1 MQSLVGQVINFRY
14 EVLEKTGE
22 GGLFS
27 VYRTRDRVMNRL
39 AAVKVLRP
47 DYASDLEISRRILE
61 RAKALVPLSHPN
73 ITRVYEAARTED
85 CAYVCEEHV
94 RGIDLKERIR
104 RIAPFTAAAAVDV
117 AIAVAQALDH
127 LHRNGIIHGDL
138 RPHKV
143 LIGPEGEIKVTG
155 AGLAFAFA
163 DQEEKRTLALMRAA
177 HYAAP
182 ETFEGRVPDERS
194 DIYSLGII
202 LFEMLAGTVPFTGET
217 PIAVATRHAR
227 DPVPSV
233 RDQNAAVPRALEGII
248 RKALAKDPDERYQTA
263 REILAD
269 LRSVQDALRVGKP
282 LNWSP
287 LDPSRAA
294 SVADEPVPRE
304 ESLWKSFAKAALLVV
319 LVAAV
324 VFGGFMLLVKSS
336 PPDVAVPDVVG
347 KDLEE
352 ARRILSDAG
361 LTLTIAREDFNDRY
375 PAGAIYFQ
383 EPQAGQPVKKNA
395 VVEVYVSK
403 GSRNVRVPSV
413 VGMSEEKAREVLNE
427 EGLVVGEIK
436 YDYSSSIP
444 AGDVMRQ
451 DPRAGL
457 SVAREAAKVDL
468 TVSLGPPPGRPV
480 VPPPLDEKTVPEAPS
495 VTPGEAPAAPP
506 AAEKPAVT
514 RQLRI
519 RFSVPEGPSVRVQIV
534 VKDDTGEWVALD
546 DVYRGGSPVS
556 ATFSVTGKTA
566 EIRTLINGKE
576 VDRQV
581 R

>member
-117 AIAVAQALDH
+117 AIAVAQALDY
-127 LHRNGIIHGDL
+127 LHRNGFIHGDL

-352 ARRILSDAG
+352 ARRILSEAG

>member
-22 GGLFS
+22 GGLFT

-47 DYASDLEISRRILE
+47 DYASDTEISRRILE

-73 ITRVYEAARTED
+73 VTRVYEAARTED

-117 AIAVAQALDH
+117 AIAVAQALDY

-294 SVADEPVPRE
+294 AVADEPAPRE

-427 EGLVVGEIK
+427 EGLVVGEVK

-468 TVSLGPPPGRPV
+468 TVSLGPPPGRPA
-480 VPPPLDEKTVPEAPS
+480 VPPPPDEETVPEAPS
-495 VTPGEAPAAPP
+495 ITPGEAPATPP

>member
-22 GGLFS
+22 GGLFT

-47 DYASDLEISRRILE
+47 DYASDTEISRRILE

-73 ITRVYEAARTED
+73 VTRVYEAARTED

-117 AIAVAQALDH
+117 AIAVAQALDY

-155 AGLAFAFA
+155 AGLSFAFA

-202 LFEMLAGTVPFTGET
+202 LFEMLAGSVPFTGET

-233 RDQNAAVPRALEGII
+233 RDQNAAVPRAVEGII
-248 RKALAKDPDERYQTA
+248 RKALAKDPAERYQTA

-287 LDPSRAA
+287 LDPSRVAA
-294 SVADEPVPRE
+294 VADEPAPQE

-347 KDLEE
+347 KELEE

-375 PAGAIYFQ
+375 PAGVIYFQ

-413 VGMSEEKAREVLNE
+413 VGMSEAKAREVLNE
-427 EGLVVGEIK
+427 EGLVVGEVK
-436 YDYSSSIP
+436 YDYSPSIP

-451 DPRAGL
+451 EPRAGL

-468 TVSLGPPPGRPV
+468 TVSLGPPPGRPAEPS
-480 VPPPLDEKTVPEAPS
+480 PPEEETAPEEPTI
-495 VTPGEAPAAPP
+495 TPGESRPVPP

-519 RFSVPEGPSVRVQIV
+519 RFSVPEGPSV
-534 VKDDTGEWVALD
+534 
-546 DVYRGGSPVS
+546 
-556 ATFSVTGKTA
+556 
-566 EIRTLINGKE
+566 
-576 VDRQV
+576 
-581 R
+581 

>member
-22 GGLFS
+22 GGLFT

-47 DYASDLEISRRILE
+47 DYASDPEISQRILE
-61 RAKALVPLSHPN
+61 RAKALVALSHPN
-73 ITRVYEAARTED
+73 VTRVYEAARTEH

-117 AIAVAQALDH
+117 AIAVAQALDY
-127 LHRNGIIHGDL
+127 LHRNGIVHGDL

-143 LIGPEGEIKVTG
+143 LVGPEGEIKVTG

-182 ETFEGRVPDERS
+182 ETFEGRMPDERS

-202 LFEMLAGTVPFTGET
+202 LFEMLAGMVPFTGDT

-248 RKALAKDPDERYQTA
+248 RNALAKDPDERYQTA

-269 LRSVQDALRVGKP
+269 LRSVQDALRLGKP

-294 SVADEPVPRE
+294 AVVDEPAPRE

-336 PPDVAVPDVVG
+336 PPDVNVPDVVG

-352 ARRILSDAG
+352 ARRILSDTG

-395 VVEVYVSK
+395 IVEVYVSK

-413 VGMSEEKAREVLNE
+413 VGMSEEKAREILNE
-427 EGLVVGEIK
+427 EGLVVGEVK

-451 DPRAGL
+451 DPRPGL

-468 TVSLGPPPGRPV
+468 TVSLGPPPGRPA
-480 VPPPLDEKTVPEAPS
+480 VPPPPVEETAPDAPS
-495 VTPGEAPAAPP
+495 ITPSETPAAPASP
-506 AAEKPAVT
+506 EKPVVT

-534 VKDDTGEWVALD
+534 VKDDTGEWVAVD

-556 ATFSVTGKTA
+556 ATFTVTGKSA
-566 EIRTLINGKE
+566 EIRTLINGRE

>member
-22 GGLFS
+22 GGLFT

-47 DYASDLEISRRILE
+47 DYASDPEITRRILE
-61 RAKALVPLSHPN
+61 RAKTLVPLSHPN
-73 ITRVYEAARTED
+73 LTRVYEAARTDE

-117 AIAVAQALDH
+117 ALAVAQALDY
-127 LHRNGIIHGDL
+127 LHRNGMVHGDL

-143 LIGPEGEIKVTG
+143 LVGPEGEIKVTG

-182 ETFEGRVPDERS
+182 ETFEGRTPDERS
-194 DIYSLGII
+194 DIYSLGVI
-202 LFEMLAGTVPFTGET
+202 LFEMLAGTVPFTGDT

-233 RDQNAAVPRALEGII
+233 RDLNAGVPRTVEGII
-248 RKALAKDPDERYQTA
+248 RKALAKDPDARYQTA

-269 LRSVQDALRVGKP
+269 LRSVQEALRVGKP
-282 LNWSP
+282 LTWSP
-287 LDPSRAA
+287 LDPARTEATA
-294 SVADEPVPRE
+294 GEPAPAE

-324 VFGGFMLLVKSS
+324 VFGGFLLLVRSS

-361 LTLTIAREDFNDRY
+361 LTLSIAREDFHDRY
-375 PAGAIYFQ
+375 PAGAVYFQ
-383 EPQAGQPVKKNA
+383 EPQAGQAVKKNA

-413 VGMSEEKAREVLNE
+413 VGMSEAKAREVLNE
-427 EGLVVGEIK
+427 EGLVVGEVR
-436 YDYSSSIP
+436 YDYSASVP

-468 TVSLGPPPGRPV
+468 TVSLGPPPGRPAE
-480 VPPPLDEKTVPEAPS
+480 P
-495 VTPGEAPAAPP
+495 APP
-506 AAEKPAVT
+506 AEEPLTAEPSIPQDQLRPAQPGPEKPAVT

-519 RFSVPEGPSVRVQIV
+519 RFTVPEGPTVRVQIV

-556 ATFSVTGKTA
+556 ATFSVTGRSA
-566 EIRTLINGKE
+566 EIRTLINGRE

>member
-1 MQSLVGQVINFRY
+1 MRSLVGQVINFRY

-22 GGLFS
+22 GGLFT

-47 DYASDLEISRRILE
+47 DYASDPELSARILE
-61 RAKALVPLSHPN
+61 RAKALIPLNHPN
-73 ITRVYEAARTED
+73 VTRVFEAAQTEE

-117 AIAVAQALDH
+117 AVAVAQALDY
-127 LHRNGIIHGDL
+127 LHRNGIVHGDL

-143 LIGPEGEIKVTG
+143 LMGPEGEVKVTG

-163 DQEEKRTLALMRAA
+163 HQDEKRTLALMRAA

-182 ETFEGRVPDERS
+182 ETFEGRSPDERS
-194 DIYSLGII
+194 DVYSLGVI
-202 LFEMLAGTVPFTGET
+202 LFEMLAGVVPFTGET

-233 RDQNAAVPRALEGII
+233 RDLNAGVPRTVEGII
-248 RKALAKDPDERYQTA
+248 RKALAKDPQERYQTA
-263 REILAD
+263 REMLAD
-269 LRSVQDALRVGKP
+269 LRTVQESLRLGKP

-287 LDPSRAA
+287 LDASRAA
-294 SVADEPVPRE
+294 AVEEPPAVRE
-304 ESLWKSFAKAALLVV
+304 ESLWKSFAKAALLVL

-352 ARRILSDAG
+352 ARRLLADAG

-375 PAGAIYFQ
+375 PAGSIYFQ
-383 EPQAGQPVKKNA
+383 EPQAGQPAKKNA

-413 VGMSEEKAREVLNE
+413 IGMSEEKAREVLNE
-427 EGLVVGEIK
+427 EGLVVGDVG
-436 YDYSSSIP
+436 YDHSLTIS
-444 AGDVMRQ
+444 AGDVIRQ
-451 DPRAGL
+451 EPRAGL
-457 SVAREAAKVDL
+457 SVAREAARVDL
-468 TVSLGPPPGRPV
+468 VVSLGPPPGRPAAPAEPV
-480 VPPPLDEKTVPEAPS
+480 DEAAPAEPS
-495 VTPGEAPAAPP
+495 VTPEVSRPSRPPAESPAA
-506 AAEKPAVT
+506 T

-519 RFSVPEGPSVRVQIV
+519 RFNVPEGPSVRVQIV

-546 DVYRGGSPVS
+546 DVYQGGSPVS
-556 ATFSVTGKTA
+556 ATFSVSGKNA
-566 EIRTLINGKE
+566 EIRTLLNGRE